1 LEEETRLRGAD
12 LEARRRA
19 EEEAARRKA
28 ELERAKLRFQLPQQA
43 QPSRKPDAEDAV
55 AAQAAKQSDEL
66 SRRQAEVLA
75 RVQDQQ
81 KSRQEAPLRRAIE
94 EIQTRRK
101 VGELADAGTAAK
113 AEELAAAPPARKA
126 GEDSDELEDFMT
138 IAVADIYV
146 KQGLKTDAQ
155 NIYERILKREPGN
168 GEVRAKLEALLGH
181 KTESP
186 AGPKKSKVSYL

>member
-1 LEEETRLRGAD
+1 LRGAD
-12 LEARRRA
+12 QEARRRA

-28 ELERAKLRFQLPQQA
+28 EIERVKLRSQLPQQA
-43 QPSRKPDAEDAV
+43 QPSRRPDAESPV
-55 AAQAAKQSDEL
+55 APPAPKEKDDV

-81 KSRQEAPLRRAIE
+81 RSRQEAPLRRAIE

-101 VGELADAGTAAK
+101 VGEPAAP
-113 AEELAAAPPARKA
+113 EAAAPAEEPAAPPPRKA

-181 KTESP
+181 KTDAP